1 MAAEEFVTKNECDRS
16 HVALARENDRS
27 NQTVTTALAG
37 LTTNVGK
44 LWDSLELLQHNF
56 RNHVPPWT
64 AAIMTL
70 EALLLGIFGALAV
83 KGL

>member
-1 MAAEEFVTKNECDRS
+1 MTEDHVTNNECKRS
-16 HVALARENDRS
+16 HEALEREAKLS
-27 NQTVTTALAG
+27 NRNVTTALAG

-44 LWDSLELLQHNF
+44 LWDSMELLKHDF

-64 AAIMTL
+64 AAVMTL

>member
-1 MAAEEFVTKNECDRS
+1 MTAEDSVTKNECDRS
-16 HVALARENDRS
+16 HEALARENDRS
-27 NQTVTTALAG
+27 NQTVTTALGG
-37 LTTNVGK
+37 LEANVGR
-44 LWDSLELLQHNF
+44 LWDSLERLKHDF

-64 AAIMTL
+64 AAVMTL